1 MISLPLLKRNLAQTW
16 KILLIILAAMTM
28 YTTVIIYMYDPEL
41 AHMLN
46 DYQQALPGMM
56 TAVGMTGIAGNL
68 TEFVHIYLY
77 GFIML
82 VFPVIFLIILGN
94 KLLAHYVDTGS
105 MAVLLSTPNSR
116 IRILVTQLLTL
127 LLETALLIALITA
140 IGIVSCES
148 LFPGELD
155 IPVYLKLNAALLLLH
170 LMLGGIGFLPAC
182 IFNDSKWY
190 FFVGAG
196 LLILFFLFQML
207 GNMGGDLEFFRYLT
221 PFTLFP
227 GEKIVSG
234 QDGATG
240 SCVIMAV
247 IGAALYGSGAVCF
260 GRKDLPL

>member
-1 MISLPLLKRNLAQTW
+1 
-16 KILLIILAAMTM
+16 
-28 YTTVIIYMYDPEL
+28 
-41 AHMLN
+41 
-46 DYQQALPGMM
+46 
-56 TAVGMTGIAGNL
+56 
-68 TEFVHIYLY
+68 
-77 GFIML
+77 
-82 VFPVIFLIILGN
+82 
-94 KLLAHYVDTGS
+94 
-105 MAVLLSTPNSR
+105 
-116 IRILVTQLLTL
+116 
-127 LLETALLIALITA
+127 
-140 IGIVSCES
+140 
-148 LFPGELD
+148 
-155 IPVYLKLNAALLLLH
+155 
-170 LMLGGIGFLPAC
+170 MLGGIVFLPAC

-234 QDGATG
+234 QDGTVG

>member
-1 MISLPLLKRNLAQTW
+1 
-16 KILLIILAAMTM
+16 M

-196 LLILFFLFQML
+196 LLILFSC
-207 GNMGGDLEFFRYLT
+207 FRCLVIWAGIWSFSGILHHLRCS
-221 PFTLFP
+221 P
-227 GEKIVSG
+227 EKKLC
-234 QDGATG
+234 QART
-240 SCVIMAV
+240 APP
-247 IGAALYGSGAVCF
+247 GAV
-260 GRKDLPL
+260 

>member
-116 IRILVTQLLTL
+116 TRILVTQLLTL
-127 LLETALLIALITA
+127 LLETAAFCCPDYGHRNCQLRKP
-140 IGIVSCES
+140 VSRRAGYPCLSEA
-148 LFPGELD
+148 EC
-155 IPVYLKLNAALLLLH
+155 NASSAAPDAGRNRFSAG
-170 LMLGGIGFLPAC
+170 M
-182 IFNDSKWY
+182 Y
-190 FFVGAG
+190 F
-196 LLILFFLFQML
+196 Q
-207 GNMGGDLEFFRYLT
+207 
-221 PFTLFP
+221 
-227 GEKIVSG
+227 
-234 QDGATG
+234 
-240 SCVIMAV
+240 
-247 IGAALYGSGAVCF
+247 
-260 GRKDLPL
+260 

>member
-1 MISLPLLKRNLAQTW
+1 
-16 KILLIILAAMTM
+16 
-28 YTTVIIYMYDPEL
+28 
-41 AHMLN
+41 
-46 DYQQALPGMM
+46 
-56 TAVGMTGIAGNL
+56 
-68 TEFVHIYLY
+68 
-77 GFIML
+77 ML
-82 VFPVIFLIILGN
+82 VVPVICLLMLGCYR
-94 KLLAHYVDTGS
+94 LAPYVDSGS
-105 MAVLLSTPNSR
+105 MSVLRSTPDSR
-116 IRILVTQLLTL
+116 IRMLVTQLLTL

-234 QDGATG
+234 QDGAAG

-247 IGAALYGSGAVCF
+247 IGAALYGSGVVCF

>member
-116 IRILVTQLLTL
+116 TRILVTQLLTL

-170 LMLGGIGFLPAC
+170 LMLGGIVFLPAC
-182 IFNDSKWY
+182 IFI
-190 FFVGAG
+190 VGAG

>member
-1 MISLPLLKRNLAQTW
+1 MISLPLFKRNLAQIW
-16 KILLIILAAMTM
+16 KILLIILAAMTL

-56 TAVGMTGIAGNL
+56 TAVGMTGAAGNL

-82 VFPVIFLIILGN
+82 IFPMIFLIILGN
-94 KLLAHYVDTGS
+94 KLLAHYVDAGS

-116 IRILVTQLLTL
+116 MRIAMTQLLTL
-127 LLETALLIALITA
+127 LLATALLIALITA

-155 IPVYLKLNAALLLLH
+155 IPVYLQLNTALLLLH
-170 LMLGGIGFLPAC
+170 LMLGGIVFLPAC

-190 FFVGAG
+190 FFFGAG

-207 GNMGGDLEFFRYLT
+207 GNMGGNLEFFRYLT

-227 GEKIVSG
+227 GEKIVEG
-234 QDGATG
+234 EGGAAG
-240 SCVIMAV
+240 YCLIMAAV
-247 IGAALYGSGAVCF
+247 GSVLYGGGAAYFVS
-260 GRKDLPL
+260 KDLPL